1 MPTKHPAHERG
12 ANIVE
17 AAFVIP
23 LLLIMLVG
31 VVDMGRAYYTYIS
44 IINAAREGAR
54 WGVMHPTDNGGMCA
68 KATAEALTNTPPVNL
83 ICLPPQT
90 PNGVVSG
97 APVRV
102 TVQANFSTI
111 LGSIV
116 GISAFPISYS
126 VAFPIF

>member
-12 ANIVE
+12 ANVVE
-17 AAFVIP
+17 AALVIP
-23 LLLIMLVG
+23 LLVIILIG

-54 WGVMHPTDNGGMCA
+54 WGVMHPTEDLCA
-68 KATAEALTNTPPVNL
+68 KAAAEAQTNTPPVSLTSCNVTK
-83 ICLPPQT
+83 PGG
-90 PNGVVSG
+90 NVSG

>member
-17 AAFVIP
+17 AAIVIP
-23 LLLIMLVG
+23 LLLIILVG
-31 VVDMGRAYYTYIS
+31 VIDMGRAYFTYIS

-54 WGVMHPTDNGGMCA
+54 WGVMHPNEDLCA
-68 KATAEALTNTPPVNL
+68 KVTAEVQSNTPPVNL
-83 ICLPPQT
+83 TSCNVTKPGG
-90 PNGVVSG
+90 NVSG
-97 APVRV
+97 SPVRV
-102 TVQANFSTI
+102 TVLTTFNTY

-116 GISAFPISYS
+116 GMPSFPISYS